1 MNRKPLAVFITVCA
15 IGLPLFAL
23 LDRPGPTGQPLELDT
38 SLVSRAEAS
47 EHTPSSSSSAALVPG
62 PAVAEPVSTAVQ
74 GPAVATPADS
84 ETAVSAGPAV
94 AAPSDARGV
103 VRAVREATLSAG
115 MTGEIVKLPV
125 TEGQAFK
132 KGDLLVAFNCDRPN
146 AELRAA
152 EAAVQVEQ
160 KTVETNEEL
169 EKFNSI
175 GKFDLLISVAK
186 LNKAK
191 AEYDALQA
199 QIKQCKVVAPFSGR
213 VIERMTREY
222 ESASSGEPMLRIVD
236 TGALELDL
244 IIPSKWLQWLKP
256 GSPFSFTVDETG
268 QAFEGTV
275 DRVLPSVDPVSKT
288 MKIIGRFGSKST
300 GKTIPGMSGTATFTS
315 AG

>member
-1 MNRKPLAVFITVCA
+1 MNRKPLAVFIAVCA
-15 IGLPLFAL
+15 IGLPMFLL
-23 LDRPGPTGQPLELDT
+23 LDRPSAPGQPLVLD
-38 SLVSRAEAS
+38 AS
-47 EHTPSSSSSAALVPG
+47 PIASAVADERTPLPMANAASG
-62 PAVAEPVSTAVQ
+62 PASIEPVGSAVM
-74 GPAVATPADS
+74 
-84 ETAVSAGPAV
+84 AGPAV
-94 AAPSDARGV
+94 AVPATTDATSQPPTVASSASDARGV

-115 MTGEIVKLPV
+115 MTGEIVKLPFS
-125 TEGQAFK
+125 EGQAFK

-152 EAAVQVEQ
+152 EAAMQVEQ

-199 QIKQCKVVAPFSGR
+199 QIKQCKVVAPFPGR
-213 VIERMTREY
+213 VIERTTREY
-222 ESASSGEPMLRIVD
+222 ESASVGEPMLTIVD
-236 TGALELDL
+236 TAALELDL

-256 GSPFSFTVDETG
+256 GSPFSFKVDETG

-288 MKIIGRFGSKST
+288 MKIIGRFSGKST
-300 GKTIPGMSGTATFTS
+300 GKTIPGMSGTATFTP